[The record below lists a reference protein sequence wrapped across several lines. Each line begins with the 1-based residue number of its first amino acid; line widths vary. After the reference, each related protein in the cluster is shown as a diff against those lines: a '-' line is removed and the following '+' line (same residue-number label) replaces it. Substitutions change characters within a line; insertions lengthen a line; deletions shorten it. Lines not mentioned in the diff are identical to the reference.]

1 MKRNRLFSKLR
12 MFAKNQSGETA
23 VQTTLLFSGAVLVL
37 VLIGVPM
44 LNTASQ
50 EYAYNKNFGIDNIQ
64 TSSVGEEDNQP
75 KRYTIRKSVLDA
87 DE

>member
-1 MKRNRLFSKLR
+1 MKRNRLFSTLK